1 MPPSPSSLPR
11 LGQPSDYKNLR
22 LPRVNLTTKMS
33 SVSPAEKIKELFFDS
48 LCLDSFGIQEDG
60 YLSVCAIN
68 TYVLALPL
76 LLLALYTIPKLFNL
90 KDNGP
95 SHSPLGH
102 GRMLLI
108 VLHTA
113 VASYYGPAIYNVIS
127 STLVLPAMGFAFIL
141 TFMEFNGVTIPRQPL
156 ELYYHVWSA
165 STGYFIIKHIADH
178 VDLRER
184 PDILGTIAICFVS
197 FIAGA
202 YRNIADAIEPETAEP
217 KKQKSE

>member
-1 MPPSPSSLPR
+1 
-11 LGQPSDYKNLR
+11 
-22 LPRVNLTTKMS
+22 MS
-33 SVSPAEKIKELFFDS
+33 SVIPVEKLKELFYDS

-76 LLLALYTIPKLFNL
+76 VLLILYTIPKLFNL

-102 GRMLLI
+102 GRMALI
-108 VLHTA
+108 ILHTL

-127 STLVLPAMGFAFIL
+127 LTVTLGSMGFAFIL

-184 PDILGTIAICFVS
+184 LDVLGAVGICFVS

-217 KKQKSE
+217 KKQKTE